1 VTPPF
6 SVEPLGEEHDRAA
19 FSCGEEALDRYFK
32 TQVTQDTRR
41 RVSNCFVAVE
51 SDTCAVAGFY
61 TMASA
66 SIPTPDL
73 PAGVTKKLPR
83 YPTLP
88 AVRIGRLAVD
98 VRFRGR
104 GLGGALLADATVRAL
119 TAAAA
124 SSALLVD
131 AKNDVAVAFYEHHK
145 FERFTSQPRTLFLP
159 LATAE
164 KLLAGQ
170 GGRKKKS

>member
-1 VTPPF
+1 MTAPF
-6 SVEPLGEEHDRAA
+6 SIEPLGDEHDRGA

-32 TQVTQDTRR
+32 TQVTQDIRR

-51 SDTCAVAGFY
+51 ASTGAVAGFY

-73 PAGVTKKLPR
+73 PAILTKKLPR

-88 AVRIGRLAVD
+88 AVRIGRLAVE

-104 GLGGALLADATVRAL
+104 GLGGGLLADAVARAL

-124 SSALLVD
+124 SYALLVD
-131 AKNDVAVAFYEHHK
+131 AKNDEAIAFYEHHK
-145 FERFTSQPRTLFLP
+145 FERFASQSRTLFLP

-164 KLLAGQ
+164 KLLGS
-170 GGRKKKS
+170 KTSK

>member
-1 VTPPF
+1 
-6 SVEPLGEEHDRAA
+6 
-19 FSCGEEALDRYFK
+19 
-32 TQVTQDTRR
+32 VTQDIRR

-51 SDTCAVAGFY
+51 AGTGTVVGFY

-66 SIPTPDL
+66 TVPTPDL
-73 PAGVTKKLPR
+73 PVILTKKLPR

-104 GLGGALLADATVRAL
+104 GLGGGLLADAVARAL

-124 SSALLVD
+124 SYPLLVD
-131 AKNDVAVAFYEHHK
+131 AKNDEAVAFYERHR
-145 FERFTSQPRTLFLP
+145 FERFASQPRTLFLP

-164 KLLAGQ
+164 KLLATQ
-170 GGRKKKS
+170 GGRKERR